1 MGGAWAQAKP
11 SSGDGSVGNPYK
23 ISSAAE
29 LAWFRNQVN
38 SGNNSI
44 SAELTENIDL
54 AEFCHAKDGTKYT
67 EELSWTPI
75 GNSNYQYLGTFD
87 GKGKTISNLYIN
99 ATSDNTGF
107 FYYAN
112 YGSIKNIIFDN
123 AKVKNTALRSGILVG
138 DAGSCA
144 IENIKTLA
152 NCSVDGNMSTGGIA
166 GYASGDISNC
176 ENRAAVKGTRSL
188 GGVVGSYVGAG
199 SITSCANYGTVTGSE
214 SIVGGMVGSFDFG
227 TIQNSANYGDITG
240 ADMVGNLIGT
250 ARKCNL
256 NNVLGTGYVT
266 ATSDTDCAGLLVGEI
281 SKGYSITASGILA
294 YNSSAK
300 LTINGT
306 EQTDD
311 AVKAI
316 GYGSMTSVEKIMAF
330 SAEQL
335 KSGLVAFLLHENASE
350 SAKWGQKLNTDNY
363 PLLGSTNKVYSD
375 SPVKMKCSGELEDT
389 GTFTNTKPAQEG
401 TFSINHGDSPI
412 HHKSEAATCTVD
424 GKMEYWECNLCHK
437 PFSDELMTQ
446 EVSNLVVSA
455 TGHEYDENDKCT
467 KCQQEIPF
475 LTNGDNNITIGKVF
489 GEKKEI
495 SGYNLYKYTAP
506 EDGTLAV
513 TANSN
518 GKDTYGTLWESRTAA
533 SYLTCS
539 DGGNGSDFKIT
550 NDVTKGSTYYIGA
563 RQYYGDAIEGEVKLN
578 VKLTVWKLPA
588 GMTGKG
594 TDAEPFV
601 LKTAEHLAWFRDY
614 VNDDHLSACA
624 KIADNVEVIDLKDFC
639 HAADASQNLNKLS
652 WEPIGNSNKQYRG
665 TFDGNNKTI
674 TNLYIN
680 ESQDN
685 MGFFGS
691 TDQST
696 IKNLTFVNANVVNTS
711 FSTGILVGNAGYGST
726 LQNIKISNTCQIK
739 GGNCTG
745 GIAGNLDGNA
755 YNCVNCATVQ
765 GIGIVGGLFGNYVRT
780 DNSITACANYGNV
793 TASDGTAGGLVGSFQ
808 SGTIQDCANYGDVK
822 GAIQV
827 AGMAGDV
834 EEGKIQNVF
843 NYGNVSATMS
853 TQDIG
858 MAFGNSY
865 KGATTEG
872 MVAYYSGA
880 KLIAN
885 GQEQTAKAFGTG
897 DLSEDNATG
906 FTEAQLKSGVVAYLL
921 QQNASSKAKWGQ
933 NLANDGDIYPVIGS
947 EHQVYATEDLLVNC
961 KTYEVVRGSFTNNP
975 TSSAINYQHGQTIN
989 HHVATNATCTEA
1001 ATKEYWQCQDCLRTY
1016 SDSQL
1021 TEELTDVT
1029 IAEKPALGHKNDED
1043 GYCNQCQHYVAVKP
1057 SQESGVY
1064 LISKPCH
1071 LAWFRDYVNGTIVD
1085 DGEAAGTTHPSASA
1099 KLTADIDLKNYC
1111 HAAEDGKELL
1121 SWLPIGN
1128 DNNRWKGN
1136 MDGQGHTISNLYIKT
1151 AQNHVGLF
1159 GYTDGATIQD
1169 LIFGNAK
1176 VENVSTTNEKTYKT
1190 GILAGY
1196 ACASTNSPAH
1206 IKGIKTTN
1214 NCTVIGQEDTGGIV
1228 GIAKINLE
1236 NCENRSSV
1244 KGTGSVGG
1252 IAGDSFERN
1261 IKRCTNY
1268 GTVENGRNQYI
1279 GGIIGYAYGTCIED
1293 CANYGKITSTGWHA
1307 GGIAGSTLK
1316 NSSIQNVFS
1325 YGDVTNTN
1333 GSSGIIIGYVGGTLT
1348 AKGIV
1353 AYNKEAL
1360 LNNSSE
1366 NIKIVGTGSLTFED
1380 GKEEA
1385 NVVKA
1390 FTKQQIKSGEVALAL
1405 NDNKTSG
1412 DLAWYQKLGENGD
1425 AYPVLKSTGDNTV
1438 YLLPLHPG
1446 IKLGYLVNGC

>member
-1 MGGAWAQAKP
+1 MNNKKQRNRLFTMLLLVMAILMPYGGAWAQTQP
-11 SSGDGSVGNPYK
+11 SKGDGKVGNPYIITK
-23 ISSAAE
+23 AEE
-29 LAWFRNQVN
+29 LAWFRDQVN
-38 SGNNSI
+38 
-44 SAELTENIDL
+44 
-54 AEFCHAKDGTKYT
+54 
-67 EELSWTPI
+67 
-75 GNSNYQYLGTFD
+75 
-87 GKGKTISNLYIN
+87 
-99 ATSDNTGF
+99 
-107 FYYAN
+107 
-112 YGSIKNIIFDN
+112 
-123 AKVKNTALRSGILVG
+123 
-138 DAGSCA
+138 
-144 IENIKTLA
+144 
-152 NCSVDGNMSTGGIA
+152 
-166 GYASGDISNC
+166 
-176 ENRAAVKGTRSL
+176 
-188 GGVVGSYVGAG
+188 
-199 SITSCANYGTVTGSE
+199 
-214 SIVGGMVGSFDFG
+214 
-227 TIQNSANYGDITG
+227 
-240 ADMVGNLIGT
+240 
-250 ARKCNL
+250 
-256 NNVLGTGYVT
+256 
-266 ATSDTDCAGLLVGEI
+266 
-281 SKGYSITASGILA
+281 
-294 YNSSAK
+294 
-300 LTINGT
+300 
-306 EQTDD
+306 
-311 AVKAI
+311 
-316 GYGSMTSVEKIMAF
+316 
-330 SAEQL
+330 
-335 KSGLVAFLLHENASE
+335 
-350 SAKWGQKLNTDNY
+350 
-363 PLLGSTNKVYSD
+363 
-375 SPVKMKCSGELEDT
+375 
-389 GTFTNTKPAQEG
+389 
-401 TFSINHGDSPI
+401 
-412 HHKSEAATCTVD
+412 
-424 GKMEYWECNLCHK
+424 
-437 PFSDELMTQ
+437 
-446 EVSNLVVSA
+446 
-455 TGHEYDENDKCT
+455 
-467 KCQQEIPF
+467 
-475 LTNGDNNITIGKVF
+475 
-489 GEKKEI
+489 
-495 SGYNLYKYTAP
+495 
-506 EDGTLAV
+506 
-513 TANSN
+513 
-518 GKDTYGTLWESRTAA
+518 
-533 SYLTCS
+533 
-539 DGGNGSDFKIT
+539 GGNKKI
-550 NDVTKGSTYYIGA
+550 
-563 RQYYGDAIEGEVKLN
+563 
-578 VKLTVWKLPA
+578 
-588 GMTGKG
+588 
-594 TDAEPFV
+594 
-601 LKTAEHLAWFRDY
+601 
-614 VNDDHLSACA
+614 CA
-624 KIADNVEVIDLKDFC
+624 KIADNVEVIDLKNFC
-639 HAADASQNLNKLS
+639 HAADASKKIDEQS
-652 WEPIGNSNKQYRG
+652 WVPIGNSNKPYQG
-665 TFDGNNKTI
+665 TFDGNGKTI

-680 ESQDN
+680 AEQKY
-685 MGFFGS
+685 MGLFGY
-691 TDQST
+691 TYEGT
-696 IKNLTFVNANVVNTS
+696 IKNLTFEYANVTNTNS
-711 FSTGILVGNAGYGST
+711 YAGVLVGNALWRST

-739 GGNCTG
+739 GGNYTG
-745 GIAGNLDGNA
+745 GIAGSLDGNA
-755 YNCVNCATVQ
+755 SNCVNYATVQ
-765 GIGIVGGLFGNYVRT
+765 GKEDVGGLFGYYSGT
-780 DNSITACANYGNV
+780 GNSMTACANYGNV
-793 TASDGTAGGLVGSFQ
+793 TATSNTVGGLVGYYS
-808 SGTIQDCANYGDVK
+808 SGTIQDCANYGNIEGTNNV
-822 GAIQV
+822 G
-827 AGMAGDV
+827 GMAGYV
-834 EEGKIQNVF
+834 SKGKMQNVF
-843 NYGNVSATMS
+843 CYGNVSATNN
-853 TQDIG
+853 TKRGG
-858 MAFGNSY
+858 MVCGYSS
-865 KGATTEG
+865 KGVTEG

-880 KLIAN
+880 KLTVN
-885 GQEQTAKAFGTG
+885 SQEQTVKAFGS
-897 DLSEDNATG
+897 DNLSEDNATG
-906 FTEAQLKSGVVAYLL
+906 FTETQLKSGVVAYLL
-921 QQNASSKAKWGQ
+921 QQNASSEAKWGQ
-933 NLANDGDIYPVIGS
+933 NLANDGDSYPVIGS
-947 EHQVYATEDLLVNC
+947 EHTVYSDNSLVNC
-961 KTYEVVRGSFTNNP
+961 MTYEIISGSFTNNT
-975 TSSAINYQHGQTIN
+975 TSSAIKYQHGQTIN

-1029 IAEKPALGHKNDED
+1029 IAEKPAFGHKNDED

-1438 YLLPLHPG
+1438 YHGKECDKITDVYTNDNSIFGEDGAVPHVFEMAGHPDANGLYGDVCINCNANNENIKYIKDFCGILGNNLKLTYADGKYTAKAVTLTDGEAYNSPVDIEVADFKYIRTFNAYKWQSLYVPFRMSLEQLTSNGLNVATPVDIEVVNETITRLNVQKLKSGFSKANYPSLIMCESDGEKTIELADVTLSASKEKFIDCMSMTRNYVFNGVYQANKNLASNSEDAINYIIKDGGLVLRTDEDVPAPQSWYMNVTIRENPFGGADEPLSSDAKTMPIYVIGEGYATG
-1446 IKLGYLVNGC
+1446 IENINIEKEHTQHGIYDLQGRKLNQEPESGIYIKDGKKYVK